1 MPEINETS
9 PVEGEADRKGD
20 VEYIAYIGPPEF
32 PLLVDRDKEVLALP
46 EKMNNNDRTG
56 IFSDRFLDQIFIEIK
71 AIRSGIKKSGH

>member
-46 EKMNNNDRTG
+46 EKMKGQGEECRT
-56 IFSDRFLDQIFIEIK
+56 ETTN
-71 AIRSGIKKSGH
+71 KSISANRRRTSLF